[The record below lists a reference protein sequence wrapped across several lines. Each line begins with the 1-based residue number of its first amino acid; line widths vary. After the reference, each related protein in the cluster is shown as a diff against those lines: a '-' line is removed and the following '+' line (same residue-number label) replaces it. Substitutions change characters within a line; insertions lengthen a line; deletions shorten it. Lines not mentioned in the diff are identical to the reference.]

1 MDGRLCAKRYVTGAG
16 VYVTS
21 CEQRVPSDGTKCGP
35 KALRRAADRLVGA
48 GLAFDWTRPNVHNS
62 LVPSRRTAIV
72 TTLALLI
79 GFIPTF
85 ATVCV
90 GWEASAQTRLACC
103 AKSDAAGSS
112 AKADDCC
119 KDGEGR
125 TNALTQSG
133 LVAGLIPAPMQSLAA
148 ITLPSVTTFG
158 RPSDSHVRPS
168 PAPLYLL
175 DSVFRL

>member
-1 MDGRLCAKRYVTGAG
+1 MVAMR
-16 VYVTS
+16 
-21 CEQRVPSDGTKCGP
+21 
-35 KALRRAADRLVGA
+35 
-48 GLAFDWTRPNVHNS
+48 
-62 LVPSRRTAIV
+62 SRRIAIGTA
-72 TTLALLI
+72 LALLI

-90 GWEASAQTRLACC
+90 GWDASAQARLACC

-125 TNALTQSG
+125 THAVTQGGLVAAVIPSPMQSAVALTQPS
-133 LVAGLIPAPMQSLAA
+133 ITSLD
-148 ITLPSVTTFG
+148 
-158 RPSDSHVRPS
+158 RPSDSHLGARS
-168 PAPLYLL
+168 TQLYLL

>member
-1 MDGRLCAKRYVTGAG
+1 MR
-16 VYVTS
+16 
-21 CEQRVPSDGTKCGP
+21 
-35 KALRRAADRLVGA
+35 
-48 GLAFDWTRPNVHNS
+48 
-62 LVPSRRTAIV
+62 SRRVAIV
-72 TTLALLI
+72 TALALLI

-90 GWEASAQTRLACC
+90 GWDASAQARMACC
-103 AKSDAAGSS
+103 AKSDVKASS

-125 TNALTQSG
+125 AHALTQG
-133 LVAGLIPAPMQSLAA
+133 TLVVCINPLPIQLAVA
-148 ITLPSVTTFG
+148 ITPPVIPIFERSA
-158 RPSDSHVRPS
+158 DSSVRPR

>member
-1 MDGRLCAKRYVTGAG
+1 MR
-16 VYVTS
+16 
-21 CEQRVPSDGTKCGP
+21 
-35 KALRRAADRLVGA
+35 
-48 GLAFDWTRPNVHNS
+48 
-62 LVPSRRTAIV
+62 SRRIAVV

-90 GWEASAQTRLACC
+90 GWDASAQTRMACC

-125 TNALTQSG
+125 TRAVTQSG
-133 LVAGLIPAPMQSLAA
+133 LVSTVIPSPMQSAVAL
-148 ITLPSVTTFG
+148 TLPSITSLD
-158 RPSDSHVRPS
+158 RLSDSHLSARS
-168 PAPLYLL
+168 TQLFLL
-175 DSVFRL
+175 DSVFRI

>member
-1 MDGRLCAKRYVTGAG
+1 MR
-16 VYVTS
+16 
-21 CEQRVPSDGTKCGP
+21 
-35 KALRRAADRLVGA
+35 
-48 GLAFDWTRPNVHNS
+48 
-62 LVPSRRTAIV
+62 SRRIAIV
-72 TTLALLI
+72 TALALLI

-85 ATVCV
+85 AAVCI
-90 GWEASAQTRLACC
+90 GWEASAQMRMACC
-103 AKSDAAGSS
+103 AKPDVAGSS

-133 LVAGLIPAPMQSLAA
+133 LVAGVPPAPMQSLPAV
-148 ITLPSVTTFG
+148 TLPSITTFG